1 MPVVLAAALEIRTI
15 EVPAELRRPI
25 RVECAVGAL
34 TRVVFPEQLLTLRWS
49 KGAREALGARLRST
63 EPVGIVELQP
73 ARLAASSSV
82 EAHGPSWTLN
92 IELAVVPSGA
102 PLEIRIVLTPRSVP
116 EKGTASDEAD
126 QKPGDGAPTAV
137 VDASSEGDRGV
148 VSAGHERVG
157 ADLPAATGAV
167 PPEPGNKAPDPLALS
182 VPKLDLAGLLAAEV
196 VPIGRRE
203 VQPGRHDVVLVDA
216 LRGEDWVWL
225 RFAVRG
231 GARERLE
238 GVRWEHGAVDSY
250 LAEASGQDLRIVVQ
264 VPRALVKSKSKVT
277 LQVAGGEYRFP
288 LNSGTLGAFLR
299 GLFR

>member
-63 EPVGIVELQP
+63 EPVGIVEVQP

-102 PLEIRIVLTPRSVP
+102 PLEIRI
-116 EKGTASDEAD
+116 GTASDEAD
-126 QKPGDGAPTAV
+126 LKPGDGAPTAV
-137 VDASSEGDRGV
+137 VDGSSKGDRGV
-148 VSAGHERVG
+148 VSAGHEGVG

-167 PPEPGNKAPDPLALS
+167 LPEPGNKAPDRLDLPAR
-182 VPKLDLAGLLAAEV
+182 KLDLAGLLAAEV
-196 VPIGRRE
+196 VPIDRRE

-231 GARERLE
+231 GARESVE

-250 LAEASGQDLRIVVQ
+250 VAEASGQDLRIVVQ

-299 GLFR
+299 GLFQ

>member
-1 MPVVLAAALEIRTI
+1 MPVVLATALEIRTV
-15 EVPAELRRPI
+15 EVPAEPRRPI

-63 EPVGIVELQP
+63 EPVGIVEVQP

-102 PLEIRIVLTPRSVP
+102 PLEIRIILTPRPVP

-126 QKPGDGAPTAV
+126 LKPGDGAPTAV
-137 VDASSEGDRGV
+137 VDGSSKGDRGV
-148 VSAGHERVG
+148 VSAGHEGVG

-167 PPEPGNKAPDPLALS
+167 LPEPGNKAPDRLDLPAR
-182 VPKLDLAGLLAAEV
+182 KLDLAGLLAAEV
-196 VPIGRRE
+196 VPIDRRE

-231 GARERLE
+231 GARERVE
-238 GVRWEHGAVDSY
+238 GVGWEHAARDPSY
-250 LAEASGQDLRIVVQ
+250 
-264 VPRALVKSKSKVT
+264 
-277 LQVAGGEYRFP
+277 AGGPGQNPR
-288 LNSGTLGAFLR
+288 LTA
-299 GLFR
+299 

>member
-1 MPVVLAAALEIRTI
+1 MPVVLAAALEIRTL

-25 RVECAVGAL
+25 RIECAVGAL

-63 EPVGIVELQP
+63 EPVGIVEVQP

-92 IELAVVPSGA
+92 LELTVVPTGA
-102 PLEIRIVLTPRSVP
+102 PLEIRIVLTPGP
-116 EKGTASDEAD
+116 ERATALDEVG
-126 QKPGDGAPTAV
+126 QKPRDATPVG
-137 VDASSEGDRGV
+137 DASGEGDRGV
-148 VSAGHERVG
+148 VSAGHERV
-157 ADLPAATGAV
+157 DLPAATGAV
-167 PPEPGNKAPDPLALS
+167 SSELSNKLADLSALS
-182 VPKLDLAGLLAAEV
+182 KVDLAGLLAAEV

-203 VQPGRHDVVLVDA
+203 VQPGRRDVVLVDA
-216 LRGEDWVWL
+216 LRGENWVWL

-231 GARERLE
+231 GARESVE

-250 LAEASGQDLRIVVQ
+250 LAEASGEDLRIVVQ
-264 VPRALVKSKSKVT
+264 VPRALVESKSKVT